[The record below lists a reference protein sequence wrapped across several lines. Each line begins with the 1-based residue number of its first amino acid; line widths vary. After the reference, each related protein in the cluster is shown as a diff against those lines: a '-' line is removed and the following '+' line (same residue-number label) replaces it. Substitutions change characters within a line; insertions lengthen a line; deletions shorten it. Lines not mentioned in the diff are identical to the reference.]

1 MTEYKKMSQEKY
13 EAMLAEMRRDGIFT
27 STKEPS
33 VELTLSE
40 LTKIYN
46 VLAFK
51 ELLSEDVINMV
62 KNKISKCF

>member
-13 EAMLAEMRRDGIFT
+13 EAMLAEMRRDGIIT
-27 STKEPS
+27 TTKEPS

-62 KNKISKCF
+62 KDKISKCF

>member
-13 EAMLAEMRRDGIFT
+13 ETMLAEMRRDGIFT

-40 LTKIYN
+40 LTKILTVIILQHQN
-46 VLAFK
+46 SVAGIFLHIIFK
-51 ELLSEDVINMV
+51 V
-62 KNKISKCF
+62 

>member
-13 EAMLAEMRRDGIFT
+13 EAMLDEMRRDGIIT
-27 STKEPS
+27 TTKEPS

-62 KNKISKCF
+62 KDKISKCF